1 MQNSRYF
8 IVVELRCGSKK
19 ICFNKTFI
27 LFSEQQK
34 EELKIIVE
42 TEYTTQSFIG
52 KLQRE
57 ERQFIYCL
65 WKIVFG
71 NNGEE
76 ISFLLDESIVKKFF
90 ESLKCESLN
99 YFL

>member
-19 ICFNKTFI
+19 L

-76 ISFLLDESIVKKFF
+76 ISFLLDESFVKKFF
-90 ESLKCESLN
+90 
-99 YFL
+99 